1 MVLTMIPVNAF
12 AAEEDQTVTAD
23 TAENA
28 VENAV
33 AEVTASDGTV
43 IGQYD
48 SLNAAITAAQDR
60 DASTVTLL
68 ADTTVTSQLGDAKMG
83 ITKGHYPVDLNG
95 KQ

>member
-1 MVLTMIPVNAF
+1 MKKEQDIIKKVCSLLLSLAMVLTMIPVNAF

-23 TAENA
+23 TAENAVGNA

-48 SLNAAITAAQDR
+48 SLNAAITAA
-60 DASTVTLL
+60 
-68 ADTTVTSQLGDAKMG
+68 
-83 ITKGHYPVDLNG
+83 
-95 KQ
+95 